1 MALALIMASAIFF
14 LAEANTRP
22 KVCREMFILSA
33 AASCS
38 NPSSSCNLMDSCS
51 SKVRTVSFRAAKG
64 IPLGLK
70 YVELGRAHTHLDLL
84 GLGTRFSF
92 RSYERM
98 LITIYG
104 RFFRMSTFFSPL
116 GDFFWVGCFQED
128 QTARSEPIVPQNS
141 IRPSMALA
149 RVT

>member
-1 MALALIMASAIFF
+1 MAFALIMASAIFF

-51 SKVRTVSFRAAKG
+51 SRVRTVSSRAANG

-70 YVELGRAHTHLDLL
+70 YVELGRAHTHLHLL
-84 GLGTRFSF
+84 GLGTFLSLQ
-92 RSYERM
+92 SYERM

-104 RFFRMSTFFSPL
+104 TFSQMSTFF
-116 GDFFWVGCFQED
+116 
-128 QTARSEPIVPQNS
+128 
-141 IRPSMALA
+141 
-149 RVT
+149 